1 MYGEADTHLLAHY
14 VLHHAVTPRRR
25 LPKISVSDAV
35 PTGLV
40 LSSNATAAVLR
51 GIVRATPDFMCAAG
65 TFHRVPSIS
74 PHVAWMTSP
83 VLGQQASNSS
93 SSARAAASGRWR
105 DLGEE
110 AWQLPPQHGRHVGL
124 RQPCRRLVHER
135 PARRSTDCCHTID
148 F

>member
-65 TFHRVPSIS
+65 TFHRVSSIS
-74 PHVAWMTSP
+74 PQSP
-83 VLGQQASNSS
+83 P
-93 SSARAAASGRWR
+93 R
-105 DLGEE
+105 
-110 AWQLPPQHGRHVGL
+110 HGRPGPHSSPTPGAESQ
-124 RQPCRRLVHER
+124 RIG
-135 PARRSTDCCHTID
+135 AWRSR
-148 F
+148 